1 MKCIIKIS
9 FLVFIF
15 SYQNIVAN
23 NKFTNFQDYETTKT
37 KFNLKE
43 ITKGINYP
51 WGMTFINGKDLLI
64 TEKNGKL
71 IKVNTKSG
79 EKIEIKHNIQSIG
92 YNSSFFGSGQGG
104 LLDVLYNDNFIYFTY
119 SHNYKNKEDQKINKN
134 SSTTIARGK
143 LFGNEIKDL
152 EILLISKPE
161 LKINKHWGSRIA
173 IKGKY
178 LYAGFGDRG
187 LGMIAQDPTKH
198 PGSII
203 RINVDGSIPKNNP
216 RFKNRSDW
224 LPEIFQIGLRNP
236 QGMAI
241 SPHDDEIYFSQHGP
255 KGGDNIGK
263 IQFAGNSGWKDIA
276 WGGREYTGEKIG
288 STPFKSI
295 YNEPII
301 SWVPSIGIGN
311 INFYEGNMFPEWNG
325 DLIVCATKVN
335 MLLRLIYKDNRI
347 INKEIIL
354 KNKIGRIRDFEID
367 SKGNIFLIT
376 DHKNSSLWKLSK

>member
-15 SYQNIVAN
+15 NYQNIVAN

-51 WGMTFINGKDLLI
+51 WGMTFINEKDLLI

-119 SHNYKNKEDQKINKN
+119 SHNHKNKEDQKINKN

-161 LKINKHWGSRIA
+161 LKISDFRSARGTPRRTFP
-173 IKGKY
+173 IK
-178 LYAGFGDRG
+178 DG
-187 LGMIAQDPTKH
+187 LDWKSPTK
-198 PGSII
+198 
-203 RINVDGSIPKNNP
+203 VWD
-216 RFKNRSDW
+216 
-224 LPEIFQIGLRNP
+224 PEIEARG
-236 QGMAI
+236 A
-241 SPHDDEIYFSQHGP
+241 
-255 KGGDNIGK
+255 
-263 IQFAGNSGWKDIA
+263 A
-276 WGGREYTGEKIG
+276 WL
-288 STPFKSI
+288 F
-295 YNEPII
+295 
-301 SWVPSIGIGN
+301 
-311 INFYEGNMFPEWNG
+311 
-325 DLIVCATKVN
+325 L
-335 MLLRLIYKDNRI
+335 
-347 INKEIIL
+347 KEL
-354 KNKIGRIRDFEID
+354 
-367 SKGNIFLIT
+367 
-376 DHKNSSLWKLSK
+376 